1 MKRKNFIQ
9 AIALLSATTLIPIR
23 SFSSSL
29 FNSTSS
35 GIRDAINA
43 LIQLIETL
51 KAEGSN
57 IVRKTLNGKKY
68 KRDAGTHYPYEDS
81 VEDTETNCQVFFHA
95 HRKNEYGHFH
105 TFVNNEKGEL
115 VHLIMISMDK
125 QGKPIALSTLNRWV
139 TGDFFVKSGELKQ
152 LFAKFKM
159 KHDLFPDKRIIEFIE
174 NIFTAY
180 EPLIFELFDERDNS
194 ITNYV
199 EQHANEPFEDR
210 DVEILSSR
218 KIDLYQTETSISG

>member
-1 MKRKNFIQ
+1 MKRKNFIRT
-9 AIALLSATTLIPIR
+9 IALLSVAALAPAR
-23 SFSSSL
+23 VFSSSF
-29 FNSTSS
+29 FNSVLSS
-35 GIRDAINA
+35 AQQAIKS
-43 LIQLIETL
+43 LIKLVETL
-51 KAEGSN
+51 KSEGSN
-57 IVRKTLNGKKY
+57 IVQKTLNGKRY
-68 KRDAGTHYPYEDS
+68 KRNAEVHYPYEDS

-105 TFVNNEKGEL
+105 TFINNEKGEL

-159 KHDLFPDKRIIEFIE
+159 KHELFPDNRIIEFIE
-174 NIFTAY
+174 NIFIAY
-180 EPLIFELFDERDNS
+180 EPLIFELFDERDNTV
-194 ITNYV
+194 TNYV

-218 KIDLYQTETSISG
+218 KIDLYQEQI